1 MIKIKEAIIVEGRYD
16 RIKLGGLFDTAII
29 ETGGFRI
36 FKDDEKK
43 NIIRQL
49 AKKRGII
56 ILTDSDG
63 AGFVIRSH
71 IKSIT
76 GDNANIKQAFIPD
89 IEGKEKRKTHPSKEG
104 LLGVEGMTDEII
116 VNAVLASGAAVLGQ
130 ENNRRT
136 HSEITKLDFY
146 NAGLSGRENSEY
158 MRKTVLS
165 ALGFPK
171 YMTANTLLNA
181 VNMIYEKEE
190 FFDIL
195 EQIFSFD
202 SEEHEDG
209 QQVFTKENQKD

>member
-104 LLGVEGMTDEII
+104 LLGVEGMTDDII
-116 VNAVLASGAAVLGQ
+116 INAVKKCGAYVEG
-130 ENNRRT
+130 EFVCT
-136 HSEITKLDFY
+136 DKKSITKTDFY
-146 NAGLSGRENSEY
+146 NLGLTGQNNSASNREL
-158 MRKTVLS
+158 VLKK
-165 ALGFPK
+165 LNFPK
-171 YMTANTLLNA
+171 YMTSNALLSA

-190 FFDIL
+190 FV
-195 EQIFSFD
+195 QIVQD
-202 SEEHEDG
+202 AL
-209 QQVFTKENQKD
+209 K